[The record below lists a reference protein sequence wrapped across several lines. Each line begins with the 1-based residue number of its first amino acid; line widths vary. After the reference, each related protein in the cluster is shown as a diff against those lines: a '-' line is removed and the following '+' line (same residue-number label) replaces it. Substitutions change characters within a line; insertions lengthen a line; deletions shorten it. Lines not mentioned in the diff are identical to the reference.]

1 MSTEAART
9 HAGASTMLLVMEG
22 RRSILDRLYESISGS
37 LPRCDIFR
45 LDSSQQEN
53 LAGFFRENDPSGYER
68 IVISSRIKRLLGQE
82 RVLSLI
88 DGLVFFEYD
97 AWQNYVPEDKYFGQY
112 SRFYRA
118 IPGCRVV
125 SSGCGV
131 ARRLRTAGIDARF
144 VPKGFDDGAITDLGR
159 ERDILA
165 AFLGSTSHQSYTAR
179 RKMLETIGQNF
190 PLLVTRTESGAD
202 YVEMLNR
209 IRIFLSADTGMG
221 EYMLKNFEAMAAGC
235 VLLSQDQGAEENEA
249 VGFRHMENVV
259 LYQNAEEALEH
270 LESLRSSPD
279 LCARLAAA
287 GRRHATERFSFSRLG
302 GLIAREISAP
312 MPPPAAPGLL
322 TRLIAMVQYPWL
334 LRPHRQ

>member
-1 MSTEAART
+1 MSAEAART

-131 ARRLRTAGIDARF
+131 ARRLRAEGIVNTRREGKSVIYHLAR
-144 VPKGFDDGAITDLGR
+144 
-159 ERDILA
+159 
-165 AFLGSTSHQSYTAR
+165 
-179 RKMLETIGQNF
+179 
-190 PLLVTRTESGAD
+190 
-202 YVEMLNR
+202 
-209 IRIFLSADTGMG
+209 
-221 EYMLKNFEAMAAGC
+221 
-235 VLLSQDQGAEENEA
+235 
-249 VGFRHMENVV
+249 
-259 LYQNAEEALEH
+259 EEAALIVTV
-270 LESLRSSPD
+270 LRD
-279 LCARLAAA
+279 AFCK
-287 GRRHATERFSFSRLG
+287 
-302 GLIAREISAP
+302 
-312 MPPPAAPGLL
+312 
-322 TRLIAMVQYPWL
+322 
-334 LRPHRQ
+334 RPHG